1 MVRKNKQM
9 VNYIVFKFFF
19 FFWWIIF
26 QCDLAIFIHSS
37 INGHLVF
44 SFISSI
50 MNSAVVN
57 TEVHASFCIRVLS
70 GYTPRSG
77 IAELYGNS
85 IFNFLRSLHTAFHS
99 GCTKLHSHP
108 QCRRV
113 PFTPQPLQHLL
124 FIGFL
129 RMAVLTSVRWY
140 LTVVLIYISLIM
152 IHFFAYLKQWCW
164 LT

>member
-1 MVRKNKQM
+1 
-9 VNYIVFKFFF
+9 
-19 FFWWIIF
+19 
-26 QCDLAIFIHSS
+26 
-37 INGHLVF
+37 
-44 SFISSI
+44 
-50 MNSAVVN
+50 MNSAAAN

-140 LTVVLIYISLIM
+140 LTVVLIYISLIISNVKHLFM
-152 IHFFAYLKQWCW
+152 CLLVICIFSLEKCLFRSLAHFLIETQYM
-164 LT
+164 LTYFMKKNYVYFI